1 MTSKERTTMVNHRT
15 LGKVPLRTLSKG
27 ELCRTV
33 IALFD
38 RNASLE
44 AQLRQVYSEQ
54 QEFIKENEQLKENLK
69 GVHAGFQKFI
79 KDVTEN
85 TESK

>member
-27 ELCRTV
+27 ELCR
-33 IALFD
+33 IIISLFD

-44 AQLRQVYSEQ
+44 AQLRAVYSEQ
-54 QEFIKENEQLKENLK
+54 QDFIN
-69 GVHAGFQKFI
+69 
-79 KDVTEN
+79 DVTAHSE
-85 TESK
+85 ESK